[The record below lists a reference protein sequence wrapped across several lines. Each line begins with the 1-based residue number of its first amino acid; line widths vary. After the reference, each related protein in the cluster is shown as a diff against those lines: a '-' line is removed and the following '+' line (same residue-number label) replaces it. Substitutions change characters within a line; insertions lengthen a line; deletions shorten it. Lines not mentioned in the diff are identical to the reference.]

1 MIVTIEGPSA
11 AGKTTWCRLHCPK
24 GFVEGAQENISAPDL
39 YSDPEEVA
47 QFWVNF
53 NIGRWH
59 AALGIESE
67 RGIAVCDGDPFG
79 LCFSWAVWKA
89 GAIPGR
95 LFEIEQPL
103 YRRAI
108 EERRLGFA
116 DAVIWFDAPLEE
128 LRQRAKSDTTR
139 RRKRHELYLRMIPR
153 MKTWADA
160 RQQALP
166 GTVRVRPDDFRA
178 EDLENIAA
186 LARRYDPAIV
196 DEMIKALDAGDSF
209 SKTAGA
215 NSI

>member
-1 MIVTIEGPSA
+1 MIVAMEGPSA
-11 AGKTTWCRLHCPK
+11 VGKTTWCRLHCPK
-24 GFVEGAQENISAPDL
+24 GFVEAAPENIPAPDL
-39 YSDPEEVA
+39 YADPKEVA

-53 NIGRWH
+53 NIRRWH
-59 AALGIESE
+59 AALEME
-67 RGIAVCDGDPFG
+67 REQGIAVCDGDPFG

-89 GAIPGR
+89 GAIPGM
-95 LFEIEQPL
+95 LFEIELPL

-139 RRKRHELYLRMIPR
+139 RRKRHELYLKMIPW
-153 MKTWADA
+153 MKAWADA

-166 GTVRVRPDDFRA
+166 GTVRACPDDFRV
-178 EDLENIAA
+178 EDLANEPA
-186 LARRYDPAIV
+186 LARRYDPAV
-196 DEMIKALDAGDSF
+196 LDEMMKALDAGDSY

-215 NSI
+215 SSI